1 MHNSFPLWTFPL
13 WGLNAPCTGD
23 RGPDRGR
30 EGKGQCLSPVPGQT
44 GPGARLAPE
53 LHTLFTKRRALCWLL
68 GDSGLHPQGVG
79 LWSPSLWRLEAG
91 FPNTEA
97 DPRAEKIPRRLPP
110 FMSPLS

>member
-30 EGKGQCLSPVPGQT
+30 EGKGQRLSPVQDRQGQ
-44 GPGARLAPE
+44 GPGWHLSS
-53 LHTLFTKRRALCWLL
+53 TLFTKRRALCWLL

-79 LWSPSLWRLEAG
+79 LWRPEAG

-97 DPRAEKIPRRLPP
+97 DPRAEKNPRRLPP